1 VGLLARIAGAA
12 RRADA
17 VGEAGRGPMKMPGHA
32 GGGRLNLLAALPAAL
47 AVLAFAAA
55 PASAVLVPL
64 SNGKVLSYEA
74 VAGGSALGGVTP
86 FDAVFTNLD
95 YSGGPVMPSNTNY
108 AVAWNPSNYTGT
120 PFQTGYLSGVSQFF
134 TDVAHDSGLH
144 TNSDSVTT
152 QYNDASGQVA
162 AYNSSFG
169 GSLTDT
175 APLPANGCPATTG
188 HICLTDAQLQ
198 TVLDS
203 FLTSNNLPR
212 DLTHEYFLLT
222 PPNVASCFDSAGAV
236 CSANADQHLAF
247 CAYHGA
253 SSTSSS
259 FLYANIPD
267 LTGVRGCDPFV
278 TFCPGSACDY
288 PNSPA
293 DGVLS
298 AISHEHNE
306 SVTDPQPNNAW
317 TDFGSS
323 IGGEIGDKCN
333 NDAHSDPNTVANL
346 QPDGHDA
353 PFNETINGS
362 HYWIQR
368 EWSNQTSSC
377 LDRFTSNGTTA
388 SASFTES
395 AGSGH
400 AVTFDASG
408 SSASGGV
415 AEYVWQ
421 FNDNPTLGQP
431 QNGTIE
437 TTSPTIAHTF
447 ARLGTYTVALTVMAA
462 DGTSNGTAHQVAVPL
477 LAPSNTAPPS
487 ISGLTTQGQTLTET
501 RGSWSNSPTS
511 FADQW
516 EDCDSSGNN
525 CQSITGATL
534 TTYTL
539 TAGDVGKTI
548 RVRESAS
555 NSGGTG
561 GPVSS
566 AATAV
571 VSSLPPPPSS
581 TSPPAISGLATQGQ
595 TLTESP
601 GTWTNAPTSFGYQW
615 QDCDGSGSNCQTI
628 AGATSQSYALSANDV
643 GRTIRVQESASN
655 AAGPGSP
662 AVSAATAV
670 VGAPVVLG
678 VPASSAP
685 PSVSGSA
692 VEGQLLS
699 ESHGTWSNGPTGFAY
714 AWERC
719 NGAGGNCQTIAGAS
733 GQSYAL
739 GPADVGSTVRV
750 LETASNAS
758 GAGAPA
764 TSSATSPV
772 QAPPGSGHVSV
783 STPPPDTRLLKE
795 QISSRSHSARF
806 RFGASGSSTGFQCA
820 LVRTPAR
827 KGAKAP
833 SPRYTACS
841 SLKTFKGLK
850 AGRYV
855 LYVRADG
862 PGGVDRSPITF
873 RFKIT

>member
-1 VGLLARIAGAA
+1 
-12 RRADA
+12 
-17 VGEAGRGPMKMPGHA
+17 MNMPGHA
-32 GGGRLNLLAALPAAL
+32 RAGRLRMLAALPVTV

-74 VAGGSALGGVTP
+74 ITAGSSLGTVTP
-86 FDAVFTNLD
+86 FDTFFTNLD

-108 AVAWNPSNYTGT
+108 AIVWNPSNYTQA
-120 PFQTGYLSGVSQFF
+120 PFQPPPTANSLGYLSGVSQFF
-134 TDVAHDSGLH
+134 TE
-144 TNSDSVTT
+144 
-152 QYNDASGQVA
+152 YNDASGQVA

-175 APLPANGCPATTG
+175 SPLPANGCPATTG
-188 HICLTDAQLQ
+188 HICITDAQLQ
-198 TVLDS
+198 TALGS
-203 FLTSNNLPR
+203 FLTANNLPR
-212 DLTHEYFLLT
+212 DLAHEYFLLT
-222 PPNVASCFDSAGAV
+222 PPNVASCFDSAGIV
-236 CSANADQHLAF
+236 CSANADQHQAF

-267 LTGVRGCDPFV
+267 LTGVHGCDPFV
-278 TFCPGSACDY
+278 TFCPSPSVGCHY

-306 SVTDPQPNNAW
+306 TTTDPQPNNAW

-333 NDAHSDPNTVANL
+333 NDAHLDPNTVPNP
-346 QPDGHDA
+346 QPDLEDA
-353 PFNETINGS
+353 PFNETINGNR
-362 HYWIQR
+362 YWIQR
-368 EWSNQTSSC
+368 EWSNQNHSC
-377 LDRFTSNGTTA
+377 LDRFTASATTA
-388 SASFTES
+388 SASFTEAS
-395 AGSGH
+395 ASGQT
-400 AVTFDASG
+400 VTFDANA

-421 FNDNPTLGQP
+421 FNDNPTAGQP

-437 TTSPTIAHTF
+437 TTSPTISHTF
-447 ARLGTYTVALTVMAA
+447 PRVGTFTVALTVMAG
-462 DGTSNGTAHQVAVPL
+462 DGTSNGAAQQVPVPL
-477 LAPSNTAPPS
+477 LKPSNTSPPL
-487 ISGLTTQGQTLTET
+487 ISGLVTQAQTLTAT
-501 RGSWSNSPTS
+501 HGSWTNSPTS

-516 EDCDSSGNN
+516 ENCDSSGNN
-525 CQSITGATL
+525 CQPIAGATS
-534 TTYTL
+534 TSYTL
-539 TAGDVGKTI
+539 AAGDVGKTI

-555 NSGGTG
+555 NAGGTG
-561 GPVSS
+561 VAVSS

-571 VSSLPPPPSS
+571 VASLPSPSN
-581 TSPPAISGLATQGQ
+581 TSPPAIAGLATQGQ

-615 QDCDGSGSNCQTI
+615 QDCDGSGNSCQAI
-628 AGATSQSYALSANDV
+628 VGATSQSYTLNANDV
-643 GRTIRVQESASN
+643 GHTIRVQESASN
-655 AAGPGSP
+655 ATGPGSP
-662 AVSAATAV
+662 ALSAATAV
-670 VGAPVVLG
+670 VSPLPVVIVSPIVLG

-685 PSVSGSA
+685 PAISGGA
-692 VEGQLLS
+692 VESQVLR
-699 ESHGTWSNGPTGFAY
+699 ESHGTWSNSPTGFAY

-719 NGAGGNCQTIAGAS
+719 DGVGANCQTIAGAS
-733 GQSYAL
+733 GQSYVP
-739 GPADVGSTVRV
+739 GPADVGSTIRV
-750 LETASNAS
+750 LEAASNAS

-772 QAPPGSGHVSV
+772 QAPAGSGHLSV
-783 STPPPDTRLLKE
+783 STPPPDTRLLNEK
-795 QISSRSHSARF
+795 ISSHSHSARF
-806 RFGASGSSTGFQCA
+806 RFGATGTATGFQCA
-820 LVRTPAR
+820 LVRAPAR

-833 SPRYTACS
+833 SPRYAACGA
-841 SLKTFKGLK
+841 LRTFKNLK

-862 PGGVDRSPITF
+862 PGGVDRSPIAF

>member
-1 VGLLARIAGAA
+1 MPGQAR
-12 RRADA
+12 
-17 VGEAGRGPMKMPGHA
+17 AGRLK
-32 GGGRLNLLAALPAAL
+32 LLIGLPLTL
-47 AVLAFAAA
+47 AVLAFAAT

-74 VAGGSALGGVTP
+74 VAGGSAVAGVTP
-86 FDAVFTNLD
+86 FDTFFTNLD

-108 AVAWNPSNYTGT
+108 AIVWTPSNYTLA
-120 PFQTGYLSGVSQFF
+120 PFQPGYVSGVGKFF
-134 TDVAHDSGLH
+134 GDVAHDSGLH

-169 GSLTDT
+169 GTLTDMQ
-175 APLPANGCPATTG
+175 PLPSNGCPVKVAG
-188 HICLTDAQLQ
+188 HICFTDAQLQ
-198 TVLDS
+198 TVLDN
-203 FLTSNNLPR
+203 FLTASNLPR

-222 PPNVASCFDSAGAV
+222 PPNIASCFDSTGVV
-236 CSANADQHLAF
+236 CSANADQHPAF

-267 LTGVRGCDPFV
+267 LTGVPGCDPFV
-278 TFCPGSACDY
+278 TFCPTSLCDY
-288 PNSPA
+288 PNSSA

-323 IGGEIGDKCN
+323 VGGEIGDKCN
-333 NDAHSDPNTVANL
+333 NDAHLDPNTVVNVQSDHNA
-346 QPDGHDA
+346 A

-368 EWSNQTSSC
+368 EWSNQGSSC
-377 LDRFTSNGTTA
+377 LDRFTPSATAA

-400 AVTFDASG
+400 TVTFDASG
-408 SSASGGV
+408 SSVTGGV

-421 FNDNPTLGQP
+421 FNDNPTVGQP

-447 ARLGTYTVALTVMAA
+447 TRLGTYTVALTVMAA
-462 DGTSNGTAHQVAVPL
+462 DGTSNGTAHQVTVPL
-477 LAPSNTAPPS
+477 SAPSNTALPS
-487 ISGLTTQGQTLTET
+487 IAGVLTQGQTLTAT
-501 RGSWSNSPTS
+501 HGSWSNSPTS

-525 CQSITGATL
+525 CQPIALATS
-534 TTYTL
+534 TSYTL

-555 NSGGTG
+555 NAGGTG
-561 GPVSS
+561 GPASS

-571 VSSLPPPPSS
+571 VAPLPPLPSS
-581 TSPPAISGLATQGQ
+581 ISPPAISGVATQGQ

-601 GTWTNAPTSFGYQW
+601 GSWTNAPTSFGHQW
-615 QDCDGSGSNCQTI
+615 QECDGSGNSCQAI
-628 AGATSQSYALSANDV
+628 AGATSQSYTLSANDV
-643 GRTIRVQESASN
+643 GHTIRVQESASN
-655 AAGPGSP
+655 AAGPGTP
-662 AVSAATAV
+662 AASAATAV
-670 VGAPVVLG
+670 VGALPIVIVPPIVLG
-678 VPASSAP
+678 VPTSSAP
-685 PSVSGSA
+685 PSISGSA

-699 ESHGTWSNGPTGFAY
+699 ESHGAWSNSPSGFVY

-719 NGAGGNCQTIAGAS
+719 DVAGANCRTIAGAS

-739 GPADVGSTVRV
+739 GPADVGSTIRV
-750 LETASNAS
+750 LETAGNAS

-772 QAPPGSGHVSV
+772 QASPGSGHVSV
-783 STPPPDTRLLKE
+783 STPPPDTRLLTEK
-795 QISSRSHSARF
+795 ISSHSHSARF
-806 RFGASGSSTGFQCA
+806 RFGSTGSSTGFQCA
-820 LVRTPAR
+820 LVRAPAR

-841 SLKTFKGLK
+841 SVKTFKGLK

-862 PGGVDRSPITF
+862 PGGVDRSPMTL